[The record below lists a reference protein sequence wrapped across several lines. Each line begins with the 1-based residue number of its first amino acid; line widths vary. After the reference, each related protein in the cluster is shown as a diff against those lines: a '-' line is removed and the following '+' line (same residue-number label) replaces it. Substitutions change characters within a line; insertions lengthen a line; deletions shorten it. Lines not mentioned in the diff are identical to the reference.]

1 MDPIADFLTRIRN
14 GLRARHRDVRAPFS
28 RMDHEI
34 ARILLEEGYI
44 SNFQVDG
51 EGTGKSLVITL
62 KYNEDGSSVIRGI
75 ERVSRQSRRVYV
87 GADSIPRVLGGL
99 GISILTTPKGVI
111 ADREARRERVGGEIV
126 CRVW

>member
-1 MDPIADFLTRIRN
+1 MDTISDFLTRLRN
-14 GLRARHRDVRAPFS
+14 GIMARYKDVRVPFS
-28 RMDHEI
+28 KFRYEI

-51 EGTGKSLVITL
+51 EGIEKSLVVTL
-62 KYNEDGSSVIRGI
+62 KYDEDGKSVVLGI

-87 GADSIPRVLGGL
+87 GVDELPRVLGGL
-99 GISILTTPKGVI
+99 GIAIISTSRGLMT
-111 ADREARRERVGGEIV
+111 DRDARRGSIGGEVV

>member
-1 MDPIADFLTRIRN
+1 LDTISDFLTRLRN
-14 GLRARHRDVRAPFS
+14 GIMARYKDVRVPFS
-28 RMDHEI
+28 KMRYEV

-51 EGTGKSLVITL
+51 EGIGKSLVVTL
-62 KYNEDGSSVIRGI
+62 KYDEDGRSVVLGI

-87 GADSIPRVLGGL
+87 GADELPRILGGM
-99 GISILTTPKGVI
+99 GVAVISTSKGLMT
-111 ADREARRERVGGEIV
+111 DRDARRERIGGEVI